1 MNLLQETIECMK
13 ENGVDFTDV
22 SFIGSADGKYGMSC
36 ADFCVMADKEYDD
49 GYGSAEVATDLIILF
64 SDGSI
69 MWRDEYDGSEWWN
82 FRKQFKEPDQY
93 IQIKNIF
100 VGDGFHDKLKYL
112 N

>member
-36 ADFCVMADKEYDD
+36 GDFCVMADKEYDD
-49 GYGSAEVATDLIILF
+49 GYGSAEVARDIIISF
-64 SDGSI
+64 ADGSI
-69 MWRDEYDGSEWWN
+69 MCRGKYDGSEWWN
-82 FRKQFKEPDQY
+82 FRKPFKVPEEY

-100 VGDGFHDKLKYL
+100 VGNGFYDTIDKL

>member
-36 ADFCVMADKEYDD
+36 ADFCAIADKEYDD
-49 GYGSAEVATDLIILF
+49 GYGSAEVATDLIISF

-69 MWRDEYDGSEWWN
+69 MYRGEYDGSEWWN
-82 FRKQFKEPDQY
+82 FRKPFKVPEEY
-93 IQIKNIF
+93 IQIKDIF
-100 VGDGFHDKLKYL
+100 VGDGFYDTIDKM